1 MGQSVDDD
9 LAQVVASSETLSGG
23 LQTVRTATSKA
34 LRAGV
39 AAKRIDSALGQS
51 QDRGMLRRLVFAG
64 PSLRGG
70 RETTTTAGR
79 QALAECVEQAA
90 MQFRGQVVDDSL
102 EAARS
107 QIRALLDVHI
117 PWLLQVQKH
126 IDTLTDELGA
136 QLEITAHVPEG
147 AIVHAFS
154 DTENAWKELRRL
166 AGGVLTTRDRTR
178 LARRLASTGAT
189 PAEIGRVL
197 GRWGSQYGRQS
208 TLASWRRFTEPWVA
222 SKGVSA
228 RVPKL
233 LDDANTLFTSFH
245 DMTRTIGELIES
257 ADRGT
262 VWLSSAPPGTPVI
275 GRKRR
280 TYTP

>member
-136 QLEITAHVPEG
+136 VVSGTRCKYG
-147 AIVHAFS
+147 ARA
-154 DTENAWKELRRL
+154 
-166 AGGVLTTRDRTR
+166 
-178 LARRLASTGAT
+178 
-189 PAEIGRVL
+189 
-197 GRWGSQYGRQS
+197 
-208 TLASWRRFTEPWVA
+208 
-222 SKGVSA
+222 
-228 RVPKL
+228 
-233 LDDANTLFTSFH
+233 
-245 DMTRTIGELIES
+245 
-257 ADRGT
+257 
-262 VWLSSAPPGTPVI
+262 
-275 GRKRR
+275 
-280 TYTP
+280 